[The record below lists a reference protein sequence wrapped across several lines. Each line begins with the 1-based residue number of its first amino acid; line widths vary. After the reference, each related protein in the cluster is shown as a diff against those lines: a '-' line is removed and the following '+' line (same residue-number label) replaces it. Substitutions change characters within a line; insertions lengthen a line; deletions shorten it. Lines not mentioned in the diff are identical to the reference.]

1 MIEEGEGMSSVG
13 GDGGGGETKLY
24 MESQKRKHVSDKN
37 CCAELVNG
45 KQSMCI
51 TGQLN

>member
-13 GDGGGGETKLY
+13 GGGGGTKLY
-24 MESQKRKHVSDKN
+24 MESQKRKHVSDKI

-51 TGQLN
+51 TGQRN

>member
-1 MIEEGEGMSSVG
+1 VIEDGEGMSS
-13 GDGGGGETKLY
+13 GGGGTKLY
-24 MESQKRKHVSDKN
+24 IESQKRKHVSDKI

>member
-1 MIEEGEGMSSVG
+1 MSSV
-13 GDGGGGETKLY
+13 GDGGGGTKLY
-24 MESQKRKHVSDKN
+24 IESQKRKHVSDKI
-37 CCAELVNG
+37 CCTELVNG

>member
-1 MIEEGEGMSSVG
+1 MSSVG
-13 GDGGGGETKLY
+13 GDDGDGGGTKLY